1 MKYLILFS
9 LLLVISCQQKPA
21 PQDQQHKP
29 SFSFTIET
37 QLPGNAVDVYNHLTG
52 DISPWWDH
60 TFSRNPHQLYIE
72 AKPGGGF
79 YEIFDESGDGV
90 RHAVVTGAQR
100 GKLLRME
107 GPLGLAGHALTL
119 VSTYHLSE
127 DNDSTMLK
135 VEVHGAG
142 EYKED
147 WPEVINSVWQHF
159 IIEQFKPYW
168 EEKQRSVSA
177 NHSQN

>member
-1 MKYLILFS
+1 MIKQSAFS
-9 LLLVISCQQKPA
+9 ILLLFLLSCQNKTKDNSQK
-21 PQDQQHKP
+21 HLNH
-29 SFSFTIET
+29 FSFTVET
-37 QLPGNAVDVYNHLTG
+37 TLPGTSNAIYDHLTG

-60 TFSRNPHQLYIE
+60 TFSGNPHKLYIE

-90 RHAVVTGAQR
+90 RHAVVTAAHR

-119 VSTYHLSE
+119 VSTYHLTE
-127 DNDSTMLK
+127 VNDSTTLK

-142 EYKED
+142 EFKEE
-147 WPEVINSVWQHF
+147 WPQVIENVWQHF

-168 EEKQRSVSA
+168 ETKQ
-177 NHSQN
+177 

>member
-1 MKYLILFS
+1 MKYQTFILFVT
-9 LLLVISCQQKPA
+9 LVACQA
-21 PQDQQHKP
+21 PKTTNIPEVHHFA
-29 SFSFTIET
+29 FSIET
-37 QLPGNAVDVYNHLTG
+37 QLHGMPEAVYEQLTG

-60 TFSRNPHQLYIE
+60 TFSENPHQLYIE

-90 RHAVVTGAQR
+90 RHAVVTAAHR

-119 VSTYHLSE
+119 VSTYHLSTV
-127 DNDSTMLK
+127 NDSTLLK

-147 WPEVINSVWQHF
+147 WPKVIESVWHHL
-159 IIEQFKPYW
+159 IIDRFQPYW
-168 EEKQRSVSA
+168 EAQ
-177 NHSQN
+177 H

>member
-1 MKYLILFS
+1 MKYIAIISLLILFA
-9 LLLVISCQQKPA
+9 CQQP
-21 PQDQQHKP
+21 PNSTTHRHH
-29 SFSFTIET
+29 FSFIIET
-37 QLPGNAVDVYNHLTG
+37 TLPGTTEAVYDHVTG

-60 TFSRNPHQLYIE
+60 TFSGNPQQLFIE

-90 RHAVVTGAQR
+90 RHAVVTAAQR

-119 VSTYHLSE
+119 VTTYQLSAS
-127 DNDSTMLK
+127 NDSTLLK

-142 EYKED
+142 EYQDE
-147 WPEVINSVWQHF
+147 WPTVIENVWRHF

-168 EEKQRSVSA
+168 EEKYIDGLAQ
-177 NHSQN
+177 

>member
-1 MKYLILFS
+1 MKYISFISIILVFA
-9 LLLVISCQQKPA
+9 CQHKQENTE
-21 PQDQQHKP
+21 QQHH
-29 SFSFTIET
+29 FSFTIET
-37 QLPGNAVDVYNHLTG
+37 QLPGEPEVVYDNLTG

-60 TFSRNPHQLYIE
+60 TFSGHPHQLFIE

-90 RHAVVTGAQR
+90 RHAVVTGAQK

-119 VSTYHLSE
+119 VTTYHLSE
-127 DNDSTMLK
+127 VNDSTHLK

-142 EYKED
+142 EYKKD
-147 WPEVINSVWQHF
+147 WPQVIENVWTHF
-159 IIEQFKPYW
+159 IIERFKPYW
-168 EEKQRSVSA
+168 EEKYTAGLTQ
-177 NHSQN
+177 

>member
-1 MKYLILFS
+1 MRNLLIIAVLT
-9 LLLVISCQQKPA
+9 ISIGACSHQKTDETKTSP
-21 PQDQQHKP
+21 P
-29 SFSFTIET
+29 SFTFTLET
-37 QLPGNAVDVYNHLTG
+37 QVPGTPVNVYDNLTG
-52 DISPWWDH
+52 DISPWWEH
-60 TFSRNPHQLYIE
+60 TYSDNPHRLYIE

-100 GKLLRME
+100 GKLLHME

-119 VSTYHLSE
+119 VTTYHLSAI
-127 DNDSTMLK
+127 NDSTLLK

-142 EYKED
+142 EFKED
-147 WPEVINSVWQHF
+147 WPEVIENVWQHF

-168 EEKQRSVSA
+168 EEKYQSLDS
-177 NHSQN
+177 

>member
-1 MKYLILFS
+1 MKHVLFFMIL
-9 LLLVISCQQKPA
+9 LTTACQSRQA
-21 PQDQQHKP
+21 RVNAVSQ
-29 SFSFTIET
+29 SFNFTIET
-37 QLPGNAVDVYNHLTG
+37 QLPGAPEAVYDQLTG

-60 TFSRNPHQLYIE
+60 TFSENPHQLFIE

-90 RHAVVTGAQR
+90 RHAVVTAAHR

-119 VSTYHLSE
+119 VSTYHLSAV
-127 DNDSTMLK
+127 NDSTHLK

-142 EYKED
+142 EFKEE
-147 WPEVINSVWQHF
+147 WPDMIKNVWYHF
-159 IIEQFKPYW
+159 IMEQFQTYW
-168 EEKQRSVSA
+168 EAKYKSLPSE
-177 NHSQN
+177 

>member
-1 MKYLILFS
+1 MKYFLFVS
-9 LLLVISCQQKPA
+9 VFFAFACGNKKEHAQNQFF
-21 PQDQQHKP
+21 
-29 SFSFTIET
+29 SFSIET
-37 QLPGNAVDVYNHLTG
+37 KLPGSSIDVYNNLTG

-60 TFSRNPHQLYIE
+60 TFSGNPHQLYLE
-72 AKPGGGF
+72 PKPGGGF

-90 RHAVVTGAQR
+90 QHAVVTAAQR

-119 VSTYHLSE
+119 VTTYHITE
-127 DNDSTMLK
+127 MNDSTILK

-142 EYKED
+142 EFKED
-147 WPEVINSVWQHF
+147 WPEVIENVWKHF

-168 EEKQRSVSA
+168 EE
-177 NHSQN
+177 NHISLSTNE